1 MSCPNGDPDFNK
13 VLERIVGD
21 SSPSTRKSIYYFV
34 CIWVR
39 LVLYGAVWV
48 LRDKWWIRPAVGL
61 PSALAVWNLS
71 GNLEGNQWWSKK
83 FQFVMAVL
91 ITLACLVKTDT
102 RLVPALLFT
111 SLAGGLF
118 QSFGTTWC

>member
-1 MSCPNGDPDFNK
+1 MSCPNGDPAFNK
-13 VLERIVGD
+13 VLEQIAGD
-21 SSPSTRKSIYYFV
+21 SSPATRKSVYYFV

-39 LVLYGAVWV
+39 LVLYGAVWF

-71 GNLEGNQWWSKK
+71 TAPDGQQWWSKK
-83 FQFVMAVL
+83 FQLVMAVL
-91 ITLACLVKTDT
+91 ITLACLVKTDN

-111 SLAGGLF
+111 SLAGGLL
-118 QSFGTTWC
+118 QSAFTTWC